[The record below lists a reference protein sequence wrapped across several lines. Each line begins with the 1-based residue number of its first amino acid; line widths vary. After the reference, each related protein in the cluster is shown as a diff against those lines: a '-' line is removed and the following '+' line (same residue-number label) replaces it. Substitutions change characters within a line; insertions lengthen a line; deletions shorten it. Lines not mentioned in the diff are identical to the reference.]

1 METSAAA
8 QATEAL
14 IQDYGKLVFHVI
26 YGLTGHWQESEDLT
40 QETFLQAFRG
50 IEAARAASGPQFQA
64 KAWLMRIA
72 INTVRMQR
80 RRQKALRFLPLAA
93 WQDERQAGESRDEV
107 HEEIAD
113 ADDLETLIAERDT
126 VQRCMDQLPESLRAP
141 LLLSVVAGFSQ
152 RELAAI
158 LALNEA
164 TLRQRLSRARK
175 AFQRLYAQEC
185 GEHIPAE
192 ARATPSRSGVLRSR
206 GHLRRRSAAL
216 QPVGLSAR
224 ARAATLVP

>member
-14 IQDYGKLVFHVI
+14 IQDYGRLVFHVI
-26 YGLTGHWQESEDLT
+26 YGLTGNQQEAEDLT

-50 IEAARAASGPQFQA
+50 IEAARAASGAQFQA
-64 KAWLMRIA
+64 RAWLMRIA

-80 RRQKALRFLPLAA
+80 RRHKASRFLPFAA
-93 WQDERQAGESRDEV
+93 LQSERQAGESREEKQAIY
-107 HEEIAD
+107 EEIQD
-113 ADDLETLIAERDT
+113 AGNLETLIAERDT
-126 VQRCMDQLPESLRAP
+126 VQRCMDQLPETLRAP

-158 LALNEA
+158 LTLNEA
-164 TLRQRLSRARK
+164 TVRQRLSRARK

-185 GEHIPAE
+185 GEHIHSE
-192 ARATPSRSGVLRSR
+192 ARVTRTRSDVFQPR

-216 QPVGLSAR
+216 QPAGL
-224 ARAATLVP
+224 

>member
-8 QATEAL
+8 QATESL

-26 YGLTGHWQESEDLT
+26 YGLTNHWQESEDLT

-50 IEAARAASGPQFQA
+50 IEAARAASGTQFQA
-64 KAWLMRIA
+64 KAWLVRIA

-80 RRQKALRFLPLAA
+80 RRHRSLRFLPFADLQAG
-93 WQDERQAGESRDEV
+93 RQANESREEV
-107 HEEIAD
+107 PAAAYEEIQD
-113 ADDLETLIAERDT
+113 ADNLETLIAERDT
-126 VQRCMDQLPESLRAP
+126 VQRCMDQLPETLRAP

-158 LALNEA
+158 LSLSEA

-185 GEHIPAE
+185 GEHIHLE
-192 ARATPSRSGVLRSR
+192 ARATRSRSGVLRSR

-216 QPVGLSAR
+216 QPVVL
-224 ARAATLVP
+224 

>member
-8 QATEAL
+8 QAIEAL

-40 QETFLQAFRG
+40 QEAFLQAFRG
-50 IEAARAASGPQFQA
+50 IDAARAASGLQFQA
-64 KAWLMRIA
+64 RAWLLRIA
-72 INTVRMQR
+72 LNTVRMQR
-80 RRQKALRFLPLAA
+80 RRQKAIRFLAFADLQAEPYAN
-93 WQDERQAGESRDEV
+93 ERQEDIPAAAY
-107 HEEIAD
+107 EELQATG
-113 ADDLETLIAERDT
+113 DLETIIAERDT
-126 VQRCMDQLPESLRAP
+126 VQRCMEQLPETLRLP

-152 RELAAI
+152 RDLAGM

-164 TLRQRLSRARK
+164 TVRQRLSRARK

-185 GEHIPAE
+185 GEHIHSGTPA
-192 ARATPSRSGVLRSR
+192 TQSRSEASRSR

-216 QPVGLSAR
+216 TPAVL
-224 ARAATLVP
+224 